1 MSNMSELMI
10 DIQEDI
16 QLGILNFPE
25 IAAKHGVP
33 TSWVHEAWAALCDQ
47 EAEEELRDHAEDLA
61 DY

>member
-10 DIQEDI
+10 AIQEDI
-16 QLGILNFPE
+16 QLGALSFPD
-25 IAAKHGVP
+25 IAARHHVP
-33 TSWVHEAWAALCDQ
+33 VGWVHEAWAALCDQ